1 MRKVKALKRQ
11 TPGKWMDRGPDKALP
26 FMLVS
31 VTESEPQLP
40 PVSPRSALTACVPL
54 GECR

>member
-1 MRKVKALKRQ
+1 
-11 TPGKWMDRGPDKALP
+11 MDRGPDKALP

-40 PVSPRSALTACVPL
+40 WVSPRSALTACVPL